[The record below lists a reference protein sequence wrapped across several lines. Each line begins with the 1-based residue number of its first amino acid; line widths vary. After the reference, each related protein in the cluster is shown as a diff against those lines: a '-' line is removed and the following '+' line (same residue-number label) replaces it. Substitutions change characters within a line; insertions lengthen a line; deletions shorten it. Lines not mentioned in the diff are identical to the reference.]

1 MAQIPYQWKRTITP
15 LTLCMNVFAVVADLL
30 GCGLVG
36 LEKSELGVL
45 VTVISPTIYPLA
57 SPHRPTYQV
66 TPWKEVLC
74 AKPSRWPGENT
85 FGSAGCNINH
95 IRDAIAEADKQFGVA
110 VTERDGRDIVV
121 NTDTFL
127 Q

>member
-1 MAQIPYQWKRTITP
+1 MVNYGRESEKNTQSTQLANSARRWSTAIP
-15 LTLCMNVFAVVADLL
+15 
-30 GCGLVG
+30 GLA
-36 LEKSELGVL
+36 KSELGVL

-57 SPHRPTYQV
+57 SPHRPTYHV
-66 TPWKEVLC
+66 TPWGEVLC
-74 AKPSRWPGENT
+74 AKASHCAGENT

-95 IRDAIAEADKQFGVA
+95 IRDAIAEADEQFGVA